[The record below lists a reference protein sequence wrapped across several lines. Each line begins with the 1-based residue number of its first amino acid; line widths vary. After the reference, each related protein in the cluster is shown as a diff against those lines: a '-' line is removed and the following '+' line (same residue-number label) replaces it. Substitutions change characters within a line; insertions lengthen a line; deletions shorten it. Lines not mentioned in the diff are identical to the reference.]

1 MPSDAQGVKKKGVDN
16 LSKKL
21 IIKDAAQ
28 RQLDKWAGKA
38 LRAVEKHI
46 GPATE
51 NDPKCYKVVH
61 EGGAMVRKTMSLD
74 SAPVKELRKSDRVAV
89 VEVQGRRARIIKDDF
104 EGWVSLKTKHGDP
117 IFQRCQWPH
126 EKDTKHAFAVTF
138 DKKWKAAQEA
148 KAEQA
153 EKEEAE
159 PVAAGSSS
167 SPLASQKQIRVKT
180 AEEIAAA
187 AAAAPPPLLA
197 PPGSAAASGY
207 AVRKPS
213 LTGQT
218 APSTGLLDLMGDDS
232 DVVNTTSSGNAYTS
246 TESVPVNKTANANP
260 FDMFDDAPGKA
271 ASPNDLLAMMG
282 NGASSAAPAN
292 GNAGNDDFGDFDDDF
307 GDFGETNNNSKSN
320 FDFGDFTDSSASPAA
335 PAAMPA
341 QASSNSLLDA
351 VDSPAPPASETPAE
365 APAPAAEEPPKPK
378 ADDPFA
384 GLF

>member
-1 MPSDAQGVKKKGVDN
+1 MHLPIFCPN
-16 LSKKL
+16 KL
-21 IIKDAAQ
+21 IID
-28 RQLDKWAGKA
+28 
-38 LRAVEKHI
+38 
-46 GPATE
+46 
-51 NDPKCYKVVH
+51 
-61 EGGAMVRKTMSLD
+61 
-74 SAPVKELRKSDRVAV
+74 
-89 VEVQGRRARIIKDDF
+89 
-104 EGWVSLKTKHGDP
+104 
-117 IFQRCQWPH
+117 

-260 FDMFDDAPGKA
+260 FDMFDNFFFFKFYILIFIKYFNII
-271 ASPNDLLAMMG
+271 SLIVLIIELK
-282 NGASSAAPAN
+282 
-292 GNAGNDDFGDFDDDF
+292 FQ
-307 GDFGETNNNSKSN
+307 SK
-320 FDFGDFTDSSASPAA
+320 T
-335 PAAMPA
+335 
-341 QASSNSLLDA
+341 Q
-351 VDSPAPPASETPAE
+351 
-365 APAPAAEEPPKPK
+365 
-378 ADDPFA
+378 
-384 GLF
+384 